1 MLIDRIRADQLA
13 ARKARDSVAAGLL
26 TTLIGEATSVSEE
39 EFEKARAAA
48 EAARADDGEP
58 LSVTVPITDEKV
70 TATITKFLKNAKA
83 NRELMKTSFA
93 AGDAVALAKVER
105 EIELLGAYLP
115 RQMTEAELRAA
126 IDGFQQ
132 DNPGA
137 SIGAVMAFLKANH
150 AGLYDGKLA
159 SQLAKG

>member
-48 EAARADDGEP
+48 EAARGDGGAQT
-58 LSVTVPITDEKV
+58 VTVPITDEKV
-70 TATITKFLKNAKA
+70 TATITKFLKNARA
-83 NRELMKTSFA
+83 NRDLMKTSD
-93 AGDAVALAKVER
+93 AGLEKVDR
-105 EIELLGAYLP
+105 EIELLSAYLP
-115 RQMTEAELRAA
+115 RQMTEAALRAA
-126 IDGFQQ
+126 IDGFRRA
-132 DNPGA
+132 NPGA
-137 SIGAVMAFLKANH
+137 GVGAVMAFLKANH
-150 AGLYDGKLA
+150 AGLYDGRLA

>member
-1 MLIDRIRADQLA
+1 MLIDKIRADQLA

-48 EAARADDGEP
+48 EAARADGGAGSVGS
-58 LSVTVPITDEKV
+58 LTVTVPITDEKV
-70 TATITKFLKNAKA
+70 TATIARFLKNART
-83 NRELMKTSFA
+83 NRELILTSD
-93 AGDAVALAKVER
+93 AGSLPKIER
-105 EIELLGAYLP
+105 EIGLLGAYLP
-115 RQMTEAELRAA
+115 QQMTEAQLRAA
-126 IDGFQQ
+126 IALFKR
-132 DNPGA
+132 DNPGVGV
-137 SIGAVMAFLKANH
+137 GAVMAFLKANH

>member
-39 EFEKARAAA
+39 EFRAAA
-48 EAARADDGEP
+48 EAARGDDGDAVAV
-58 LSVTVPITDEKV
+58 SVPITDEKV
-70 TATITKFLKNAKA
+70 TATIVKFLKNAKA
-83 NRELMKTSFA
+83 NRELMKTS
-93 AGDAVALAKVER
+93 DAKTER
-105 EIELLGAYLP
+105 EIEILSAYLP
-115 RQMTEAELRAA
+115 QQMTEADLRAA
-126 IDGFQQ
+126 IDGFRR

-137 SIGAVMAFLKANH
+137 NVGGVMAFLKANH
-150 AGLYDGKLA
+150 AGLYDGRLA

>member
-26 TTLIGEATSVSEE
+26 TTLIGEATTVGEE
-39 EFEKARAAA
+39 EFRAAA
-48 EAARADDGEP
+48 EAARRDDGDAVAV
-58 LSVTVPITDEKV
+58 SVPITDEKV
-70 TATITKFLKNAKA
+70 TGTIVKFLKNAKA
-83 NRELMKTSFA
+83 NRELMKTS
-93 AGDAVALAKVER
+93 DAKTER
-105 EIELLGAYLP
+105 EIEILSAYLP
-115 RQMTEAELRAA
+115 QQMTEAELRAA
-126 IDGFQQ
+126 IEGFRR

-137 SIGAVMAFLKANH
+137 GVGAVMAFLKANH

>member
-39 EFEKARAAA
+39 EFDKARAAA
-48 EAARADDGEP
+48 EAARIDDEEP

-83 NRELMKTSFA
+83 NRELLKTSG
-93 AGDAVALAKVER
+93 AGSLAKVER

-126 IDGFQQ
+126 IDGFRH

-137 SIGAVMAFLKANH
+137 GVGAVMAFLKANH

-159 SQLAKG
+159 SQLAKA

>member
-1 MLIDRIRADQLA
+1 MLIDRIKADQLA

-39 EFEKARAAA
+39 EFKAAA
-48 EAARADDGEP
+48 EAARSDDGDAVAV
-58 LSVTVPITDEKV
+58 SVPITDEKV
-70 TATITKFLKNAKA
+70 SATIVKFLKNAKA
-83 NRELMKTSFA
+83 NRELMKSS
-93 AGDAVALAKVER
+93 DAKTER
-105 EIELLGAYLP
+105 EIEILSAYLP
-115 RQMTEAELRAA
+115 QQMTEAALRAA
-126 IDGFQQ
+126 IEGFRR

-137 SIGAVMAFLKANH
+137 NVGGVMAFLKANH